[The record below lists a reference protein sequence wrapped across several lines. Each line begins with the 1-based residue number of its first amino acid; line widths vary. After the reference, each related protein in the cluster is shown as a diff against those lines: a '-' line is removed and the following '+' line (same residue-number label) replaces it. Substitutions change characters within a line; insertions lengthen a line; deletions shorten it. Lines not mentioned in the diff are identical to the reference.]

1 MKRVLSLL
9 LAIVMVFGLIP
20 MAAFAEGNPTISFE
34 TTFVDTMTVG
44 DTFKV
49 TANLANNELFTTMT
63 LSLKWNEDAVKF
75 TGFDV
80 TNRGALDTE
89 VYTYSAPI
97 INQEEGIVTGADAY
111 GYDTNGKIFTAN
123 FEIIGS
129 GDLEIGLKN
138 ADATE
143 FEMANGETDIAVT
156 VDYSAIEN
164 LSVAGAE
171 PEGPAIP
178 DGAPF
183 TAITTDAGA
192 AIAIEQQEDV
202 SFNGGDVPYYIV
214 TIPADATTAYV
225 TAPGQVVMEDYNTG
239 AMQATG
245 YAAEVGNGW
254 NPLYISYNYEDTADG
269 PKVEIPMNMVATDW
283 SGEVEL
289 CFVEDEDGNLS
300 HAFGIE
306 DSKYACLGLISFR
319 YGTSSAP
326 EEPEEPT
333 VSEIPAGAAFVDM
346 IARVNGEDKPVT
358 IQVMDDHY
366 KVLVPLGTTAVYVVY
381 DEGVPYVDNFGYAA
395 VRITGVDGVSDDGY
409 SQSTSDGK
417 TTVGLLMKK
426 APANGAPTTIELI
439 SLDYANRT
447 AVGIKKADNSAEDWF
462 SFTYQLSEGEHYA
475 ILPEGIG
482 YTASG
487 SPVAK
492 NGYTFSVTIDEGY
505 EATADFAVK
514 VNGTTV
520 ATEPGEITV
529 DSVTQDLFITVAGV
543 QKIVEATD
551 ISVTF
556 DLTGYLGA
564 FSGGMNYV
572 TQSYE
577 MVELTPEVNKKNT
590 LTLKASDNMILQAQA
605 YNYSSLVTG
614 WDIDGTIYNIPT
626 EYTRMSLGDGIEL
639 ALNTDGYFS
648 LNVETTSPYTA
659 VIKPVLVAIP
669 EGNYHVFLPDADD
682 AYTLTAETYATD
694 GYTFSVA
701 ISHGYRATDAFAVKV
716 NGETVATAPG
726 TITLDT
732 VSQNL
737 AITVEGIEMLTY
749 TIDSG
754 FPAFVEDIIKVTNIV
769 VEKEGVESYQWD
781 GDTLTVILSD
791 ETAQNASITTN
802 WTIYAKNTYDGATGA
817 RFKFNGSNKAISG
830 AEGTGAFPVTTTLV
844 DGAATAEITVEP
856 RNTVQTNRDIIF
868 TPKTFTV
875 NFYVS
880 GKEPAPEPTT
890 YTITAQQPTGG
901 TVTVLDQ
908 DGNEITQAAEGDAI
922 FLQNEAAEGY
932 RFKHYLI
939 NGTVVTE
946 DTLGMNNG
954 FYLMPAENIT
964 VTALFESTAEGYFFA
979 TSADVSTEN
988 GGTAVVSVKITGHS
1002 DENVTGYNAYD
1013 VTLTFDTDKLEPA
1026 TDAEGNCI
1034 YSGAVK
1040 TDNGSV
1046 TVNGNTI
1053 RIVGCGADKA
1063 FGTEIAALTFKTK
1076 AEGNANV
1083 TISKV
1088 QVSDKNESVK
1098 EDAPVAT
1105 PKHDENDTTADT
1117 TPDQSVVQVP
1127 YTVSKP
1133 DFVSGDTSVLHGE
1146 DYTFSYKDTDNYTYT
1161 GLTVTVGGEGVTPTV
1176 ADGVYTIANVTG
1188 AVTIE
1193 VTQTANSYT
1202 VTKPTN
1208 VTGPDK
1214 ATYGE
1219 DYIFTVTP
1227 SEGKVIDT
1235 VTVTT
1240 ANGSAIPYTIN
1251 ENGEYVIEGTDI
1263 SGPFSITVTE
1273 NDKPV
1278 ATTTITFTGVDE
1290 EEVDGGLTQTAPIG
1304 KEFTF
1309 QLNKDEKFTYT
1320 AKVGETVLT
1329 ETEGKYT
1336 IPAELVVEGGVTV
1349 TITKEE
1355 IKNLTVEVNEYISLD
1370 GKVMFLVTAKWDD
1383 KVLSYGEGNTM
1394 FWSSKYTVTG
1404 ETEAGAY
1411 SWLVVSTDEMNTVD
1425 AVKSAAETAIVEAA
1439 AGTTAAAIGYDYDI
1453 NETTKVD
1460 VNDAQLAYDM
1470 YNASYMEFTDNLPM
1484 LKFLEADMETDGK
1497 LDTKDVAAI
1506 ISHIVNGAAN

>member
-34 TTFVDTMTVG
+34 TTFVDTLTVG

-89 VYTYSAPI
+89 VYTYSAAI
-97 INQEEGIVTGADAY
+97 FNQELGIVTGADAY

-156 VDYSAIEN
+156 IDYSAIEN

-214 TIPADATTAYV
+214 TIPADAATAYV

-245 YAAEVGNGW
+245 YAADVGNGW

-269 PKVEIPMNMVATDW
+269 PKVEVPMNMIATDW

-306 DSKYACLGLISFR
+306 DSNYACLGLISFR

-556 DLTGYLGA
+556 DLTDYTGAISGYLG
-564 FSGGMNYV
+564 Y
-572 TQSYE
+572 TDTSYAN
-577 MVELTPEVNKKNT
+577 VETTVEVGKKNT
-590 LTLKASDNMILQAQA
+590 LTLEASKNMIFQAQA
-605 YNYSSLVTG
+605 SGVSALVTG
-614 WDIDGTIYNIPT
+614 WKVNDTVYDIPT
-626 EYTRMSLGDGIEL
+626 EYTTITL
-639 ALNTDGYFS
+639 ADNITLNLNTDGYFS
-648 LNVETTSPYTA
+648 LNIETTNPFTA
-659 VIKPVLVAIP
+659 VIKPIL
-669 EGNYHVFLPDADD
+669 
-682 AYTLTAETYATD
+682 AEAESLGAAPAFNEDCIAVTD
-694 GYTFSVA
+694 
-701 ISHGYRATDAFAVKV
+701 
-716 NGETVATAPG
+716 
-726 TITLDT
+726 
-732 VSQNL
+732 
-737 AITVEGIEMLTY
+737 ITVIGA
-749 TIDSG
+749 D
-754 FPAFVEDIIKVTNIV
+754 V
-769 VEKEGVESYQWD
+769 VSSAWE
-781 GDTLTVILSD
+781 GDTLNVILA
-791 ETAQNASITTN
+791 EGTEANATIKTL
-802 WTIYAKNTYDGATGA
+802 WTFYAKNTFEGAT
-817 RFKFNGSNKAISG
+817 RSIFNYSVSDTNGSISVKP
-830 AEGTGAFPVTTTLV
+830 AEGTAQKAWSTTLA
-844 DGAATAEITVEP
+844 DGIATVELSVTP
-856 RNTVQTNRDIIF
+856 SGTEASKTKIVF

-922 FLQNEAAEGY
+922 FLHYEADEGY

-946 DTLGMNNG
+946 DALGMNNG

-964 VTALFESTAEGYFFA
+964 VTAVFESTAEGYYFA
-979 TSADVSTEN
+979 TSADVSAEN
-988 GGTAVVSVKITGHS
+988 GGTAVVHVKITGHS

-1013 VTLTFDTDKLEPA
+1013 VTLTFDTEKLELA
-1026 TDAEGNCI
+1026 TDEEGNYI

-1046 TVNGNTI
+1046 TVNGSTI
-1053 RIVGCGADKA
+1053 RIVGCGVDKA

-1088 QVSDKNESVK
+1088 QVSDKEESVK
-1098 EDAPVAT
+1098 EDAPEAT
-1105 PKHDENDTTADT
+1105 PKHDEDDTTADT
-1117 TPDQSVVQVP
+1117 TPDVSVVVVP
-1127 YTVSKP
+1127 YSVTKP
-1133 DFVSGDTSVLHGE
+1133 GFISGNDKILHGE
-1146 DYTFSYKDTDNYTYT
+1146 TYTFSYTDTTNYTYSD
-1161 GLTVTVGGEGVTPTV
+1161 LTVTVGGVPVTPTEANGIYTIEGVT
-1176 ADGVYTIANVTG
+1176 G
-1188 AVTIE
+1188 AIVITA
-1193 VTQTANSYT
+1193 TQTPNSYT
-1202 VTKPTN
+1202 VTKPAN

-1263 SGPFSITVTE
+1263 SGPFTITVTE
-1273 NDKPV
+1273 KDKPV
-1278 ATTTITFTGVDE
+1278 ATTTITFNGVE
-1290 EEVDGGLTQTAPIG
+1290 ETEVVGGLTQTAPIG

-1336 IPAELVVEGGVTV
+1336 IPAELVVEDGVTV

-1355 IKNLTVEVNEYISLD
+1355 IKNLTVEVKEYISLD
-1370 GKVMFLVTAKWDD
+1370 GKVMFLVTAKWDN

-1394 FWSSKYTVTG
+1394 FWSSKYD
-1404 ETEAGAY
+1404 AY
-1411 SWLVVSTDEMNTVD
+1411 CWLVISTDELNTVD
-1425 AVKSAAETAIVEAA
+1425 AVKSAAEAAIVEAA
-1439 AGTTAAAIGYDYDI
+1439 EGATATAIAYDYDV
-1453 NETTKVD
+1453 NQTTKVD
-1460 VNDAQLAYDM
+1460 INDAQLVYDM
-1470 YNASYMEFTDNLPM
+1470 YNASYLEFTDSLPM

-1506 ISHIVNGAAN
+1506 ISYIVSGANA